1 MDHSFLYG
9 RKVSDLGN
17 DVADGKGAQYFY
29 WRLNSSAAT
38 SAATAT
44 TKTTSSA
51 ATAAG
56 TAETTGTAATTGT
69 GTAETTG
76 TAATGTGTAE
86 TTGTA
91 ATATGTAETTGSA
104 TTTTTTT
111 NSAVIEYAID
121 NENAVV
127 ETAWIECR
135 KSGCVRTDR
144 MVQSPR
150 RNGPSMDGPR

>member
-1 MDHSFLYG
+1 MDHSFLHG
-9 RKVSDLGN
+9 RKVNDLGN
-17 DVADGKGAQYFY
+17 DVADREGAQYFY
-29 WRLNSSAAT
+29 WGLNSSAAT
-38 SAATAT
+38 TTATST

-56 TAETTGTAATTGT
+56 TAETTGTAATGTGTAETTGTATTGT

-76 TAATGTGTAE
+76 TATTGTGTAE

-91 ATATGTAETTGSA
+91 

-111 NSAVIEYAID
+111 ISAVIEYAID

-127 ETAWIECR
+127 ETAWNECR

-144 MVQSPR
+144 MVQSSR